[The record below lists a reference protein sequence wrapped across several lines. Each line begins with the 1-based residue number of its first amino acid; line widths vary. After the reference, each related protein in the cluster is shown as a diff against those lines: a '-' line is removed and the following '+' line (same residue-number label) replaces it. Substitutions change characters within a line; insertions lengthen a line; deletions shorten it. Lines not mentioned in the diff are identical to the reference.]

1 LRRQEQTDVRASFS
15 LIFLVACGMEQSFH
29 APNQTDY
36 FYQAKN
42 NEIDILWV
50 VDDSCSMEEEQQT
63 LASGFATFITAMEE
77 TGTDFHIGVTTT
89 DIDNARAGELIGS
102 PPFLTPDDDYRALF
116 PENAMVGIT
125 GSDKEKGLQAAVY
138 ATSPA
143 LADVNG
149 GFIRESALLMVIA
162 VTDEEDCS
170 DHGALDGETAKA
182 CYRQPERLAPVDD
195 FVTGLQNLKT
205 SPDMLQINGIIGN
218 TGCDIAWPGY
228 RYVEAAKQTAGVI
241 GSICEDDWSHL
252 LSSLGDN
259 ASGLRSKFVLSH
271 AAASGTLEVFV
282 DDVQVDESP
291 VSGWTYEPQ
300 TWTLTFY
307 NQAIPPRDSEIR
319 AEYQVGPGTLPQ

>member
-1 LRRQEQTDVRASFS
+1 MRAT
-15 LIFLVACGMEQSFH
+15 LPLTVLVACAMEQSFH

-36 FYQAKN
+36 FYQAQN

-63 LASGFATFITAMEE
+63 LAAGFSTFIAAMED

-89 DIDNARAGELIGS
+89 DIDHSGAGELLGT
-102 PPFLTPDDDYRALF
+102 PPYLTLDDDYRTLF
-116 PENAMVGIT
+116 PDHAMVGIS
-125 GSDKEKGLQAAVY
+125 GSDKEKGLQAAVH

-149 GFIRESALLMVIA
+149 GFVRENALLMVIA

-170 DHGALDGETAKA
+170 DHGALDGENAKE

-195 FVTGLQNLKT
+195 FVGVLKT
-205 SPDMLQINGIIGN
+205 LKSAPDMVQINGIIGN
-218 TGCDIAWPGY
+218 TSCEIAWPGY

-241 GSICEDDWSHL
+241 GSVCEDDWSTL

-259 ASGLRSKFVLSH
+259 ASGLRQKFVLSH
-271 AAASGTLEVFV
+271 AAQSGTLEIFV
-282 DDVQVDESP
+282 EEMKVNESP
-291 VSGWTYEPQ
+291 VSGWTYDPES
-300 TWTLTFY
+300 WTVTFH
-307 NQAIPPRDSEIR
+307 NQAVPPRGAEIR
-319 AEYQVGPGTLPQ
+319 AEYLVGPGTQPL